1 MHHRLK
7 MVHMDVKCNNIL
19 VDVVKRQ
26 AYLCDFGLSASTDD
40 IGEPRGTLGTPSAF
54 LYSASSRLLFHANDR
69 VRWVCVA
76 YSAPEL
82 RDEHAPAST
91 LCDMFSL
98 GVVLLRL
105 IMPYLSVDGDDGC
118 LVLIRIPLAEFD
130 PLEQYSLNA
139 LANYFQRSSA
149 CVPIRSHVLS
159 STPHL

>member
-1 MHHRLK
+1 MH
-7 MVHMDVKCNNIL
+7 
-19 VDVVKRQ
+19 
-26 AYLCDFGLSASTDD
+26 
-40 IGEPRGTLGTPSAF
+40 P
-54 LYSASSRLLFHANDR
+54 
-69 VRWVCVA
+69 WVCVA

-105 IMPYLSVDGDDGC
+105 IMPYLPVDGDEGS
-118 LVLIRIPLAEFD
+118 LVLMRIPLAEFD

-139 LANYFQRSSA
+139 LATYFQRSSA
-149 CVPIRSHVLS
+149 CVPIRSHVA